1 MSVTKILAC
10 LAAGVAVSGCA
21 VLSSSSPPAPR
32 SHHDTVALCSGGKD
46 VRTLVVTRHLLNP
59 GTFSFP
65 ASVTVKRERIID
77 RLVAAICSLPAE
89 PLGARSCPIDV
100 GPTYRLVFT
109 TDDGR
114 VAKVVTDP
122 TGCAT
127 VSSPSHSIGTKGFG
141 FRETEPR
148 FWRALGVAVGV
159 KDATR
164 QTFVGRSSPT

>member
-1 MSVTKILAC
+1 MSATKILAC
-10 LAAGVAVSGCA
+10 LAAGVAVSGC
-21 VLSSSSPPAPR
+21 VTQSSSSPAPR
-32 SHHDTVALCSGGKD
+32 GHHGTVALCSVGTD
-46 VRTLVVTRHLLNP
+46 VRTLVVTRDLLNP
-59 GTFSFP
+59 GSFSFP
-65 ASVTVKRERIID
+65 SSVTVTRERVID

-89 PLGARSCPIDV
+89 PPGMRSCPIDV

-127 VSSPSHSIGTKGFG
+127 VSSPSHSIGTEGFG

-148 FWRALGVAVGV
+148 LWRALGVAVGV

-164 QTFVGRSSPT
+164 ETFVGRSGST